1 MLNSTTATREEEMRG
16 RAKRKGWDG
25 RLARLAM
32 ARLAT
37 LRLARL
43 ARLPWPA
50 RQKEI
55 VLRSTTRAPGNT
67 TFYSC

>member
-1 MLNSTTATREEEMRG
+1 MRG

-32 ARLAT
+32 ARLTT

-43 ARLPWPA
+43 ARLPWLA
-50 RQKEI
+50 RLEEI

-67 TFYSC
+67 TFYFY

>member
-1 MLNSTTATREEEMRG
+1 MATRKEEMSA
-16 RAKRKGWDG
+16 RAKRKGWDR

-32 ARLAT
+32 ARLT
-37 LRLARL
+37 TRRLAKL

-50 RQKEI
+50 KQKEI

-67 TFYSC
+67 TFYFC